1 MLEDSEL
8 EVMVPELSRQSQS
21 IIYMAGLIADR
32 AESVDALIDAYSN
45 TCSAVARD
53 LHGELLDGNEDVREE
68 FDSNMITVFLLECI
82 KIKLMEE
89 KLPASDVI
97 PFPTLN

>member
-32 AESVDALIDAYSN
+32 AESADCQA
-45 TCSAVARD
+45 
-53 LHGELLDGNEDVREE
+53 
-68 FDSNMITVFLLECI
+68 
-82 KIKLMEE
+82 
-89 KLPASDVI
+89 
-97 PFPTLN
+97 